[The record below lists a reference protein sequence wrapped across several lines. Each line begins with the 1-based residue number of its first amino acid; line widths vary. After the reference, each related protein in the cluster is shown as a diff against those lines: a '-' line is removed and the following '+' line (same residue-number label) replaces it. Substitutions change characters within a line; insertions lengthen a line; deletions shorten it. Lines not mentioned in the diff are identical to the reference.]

1 MGSLLA
7 YFLTKRKVFFDRD
20 GESGVRVGG
29 GGVEFSFHDNCVG
42 EDRGVRKPCPR
53 PITPQRRIAWE
64 LPPTD
69 WGGVPW
75 RYFPSMQ
82 RR

>member
-7 YFLTKRKVFFDRD
+7 YSLTKRKVFLIEMGRA
-20 GESGVRVGG
+20 VGG

-42 EDRGVRKPCPR
+42 EDGGVRKPCPR

-69 WGGVPW
+69 WGGAPW
-75 RYFPSMQ
+75 RYFPPMQ